1 MADTVVM
8 PGGPSA
14 AADPQGER
22 LIGFLGRRAA
32 LIGILL
38 VNSLLGMITLGFYRF
53 WARTRLRRFFWNSI
67 DVDGDPLEYTGR
79 GLELFVGFL
88 IVIAI
93 LVPISGGYSVVSL
106 FLETSA
112 PNVLNAVNFVYF
124 ISLLWLARYAYFR
137 ARRYRLARTIWRGIR
152 AGQDG
157 SASGYAWLWFGYAV
171 LSVITLG
178 WAVPWLTAEL
188 QKYEVENARF
198 GVENFRYRGTGLQVL
213 RAWVPCGALW
223 TLAIVGAV
231 LLTVTKLP
239 ELQFIFHSIQED
251 AVEIFQNE
259 DPEAM
264 GTGMVFLWTNL
275 LQLLNIYAIV
285 IFTLLVSIPFYF
297 IYRIAALRFMFNVSN
312 LSEVG
317 FVAKFS
323 AWRIVGNWVLYVVVS
338 IVFVIILI
346 SLIGGV
352 AAFAGASSEGDL
364 AAQNIQAVSTL
375 LVVLVVIALFMLLPI
390 IKFILFHYPVI
401 RHVAT
406 TLAVTDIDSLE
417 RVVQSS
423 KDDPRFG
430 EGLAAALDFDVG
442 GF

>member
-1 MADTVVM
+1 MADTVLNTGV
-8 PGGPSA
+8 A
-14 AADPQGER
+14 ASGAGPQGER
-22 LIGFLGRRAA
+22 LIGFLGRRMV

-38 VNSLLGMITLGFYRF
+38 VNSLFSMITFGVYRF
-53 WARTRLRRFFWNSI
+53 WARTRLRRYFWNSI

-79 GLELFVGFL
+79 GLELFIGFL

-106 FLETSA
+106 FLETAA
-112 PNVLNAVNFVYF
+112 PNVLDAVNFVYF

-137 ARRYRLARTIWRGIR
+137 ARRYRLARTVWRGIR

-188 QKYEVENARF
+188 QKYEVEKARF
-198 GVENFRYRGTGLQVL
+198 GVENFRYDGTGSQLF
-213 RAWVPCGALW
+213 RAWVPCGTLW
-223 TLAIVGAV
+223 TLAFIVTVVVTFTNLAELLLMIQWFQDAV
-231 LLTVTKLP
+231 LQAL
-239 ELQFIFHSIQED
+239 EG
-251 AVEIFQNE
+251 E

-264 GTGMVFLWTNL
+264 GLVV
-275 LQLLNIYAIV
+275 LQLQANGLRLLEIYGIAI
-285 IFTLLVSIPFYF
+285 FAFLVSIPFYF

-317 FVAKFS
+317 FTANFS
-323 AWRIVGNWVLYVVVS
+323 AWRIFGNWILYAVVS
-338 IVFVIILI
+338 VLFLAALFF
-346 SLIGGV
+346 LIGV
-352 AAFAGASSEGDL
+352 VSALAVTSTEGEL
-364 AAQNIQAVSTL
+364 TEQNIQIISTL
-375 LVVLVVIALFMLLPI
+375 LTIALVIVLFMFLPI
-390 IKFILFHYPVI
+390 IRRVLFDYPVI

-406 TLAVTDIDSLE
+406 TLSLTDIESLD
-417 RVVQSS
+417 RIVQSS